1 MLMKLRPNLTI
12 REIAGE
18 KMLVINGAAGVDL
31 TKVVMLNS
39 SAEFLWNSLQGK
51 DFQNECAE
59 DLLISKYGITKE
71 QAKSDAGSWI
81 KSMIKAGL
89 IISHTD

>member
-1 MLMKLRPNLTI
+1 MKLKPNLTI

-31 TKVVMLNS
+31 TKVVMLNN
-39 SAEFLWNSLQGK
+39 ADEFLWNSLQGK

-71 QAKSDAGSWI
+71 QAKTDAEAWI

-89 IISHTD
+89 IISDAD

>member
-1 MLMKLRPNLTI
+1 MKLRPNLTI

-39 SAEFLWNSLQGK
+39 AAEFLWNSLQGK

-71 QAKSDAGSWI
+71 EAKTDAGAWI
-81 KSMIKAGL
+81 KSMIKADL
-89 IISHTD
+89 IISHID

>member
-1 MLMKLRPNLTI
+1 MKLKPNLTI
-12 REIAGE
+12 RGIAGE

-31 TKVVMLNS
+31 TKVVMLNNA
-39 SAEFLWNSLQGK
+39 AEFLWNSLQGK

-71 QAKSDAGSWI
+71 QAKTDAEAWI

-89 IISHTD
+89 IISDAD

>member
-1 MLMKLRPNLTI
+1 MKLKPNLTI

-39 SAEFLWNSLQGK
+39 AAEFLWNSLQGK

-71 QAKSDAGSWI
+71 QAKTDAEAWI

-89 IISHTD
+89 IISDAD